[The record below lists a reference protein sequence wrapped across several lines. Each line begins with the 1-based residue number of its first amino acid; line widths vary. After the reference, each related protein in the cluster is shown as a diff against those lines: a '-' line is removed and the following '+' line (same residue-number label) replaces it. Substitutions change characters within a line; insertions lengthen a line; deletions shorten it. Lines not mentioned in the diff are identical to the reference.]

1 MKATA
6 NTLDNMVIKRPSD
19 KQNLCLDKGYD
30 FSEIER
36 EVIKKGIH
44 YTYLSQRRR
53 SSDKDK
59 ILLFSKEVGCR
70 KNKFVAQ

>member
-1 MKATA
+1 MKTTA

-36 EVIKKGIH
+36 EVIKRGYITHISVTQQTRK
-44 YTYLSQRRR
+44 YWCWQTLQAENQR
-53 SSDKDK
+53 K
-59 ILLFSKEVGCR
+59 IPDASRIL
-70 KNKFVAQ
+70 